1 MCFVGLKGGFVR
13 RFEKWGESVGGSIG
27 YEVWGKG
34 GAWDFVLRGVVLGGA
49 LCFGFRCG
57 DSEVLCVLDCIWDF
71 GVGFGRYFVYCGFG
85 RVEILGGLRN
95 GVKV

>member
-1 MCFVGLKGGFVR
+1 MRCGVRAVLRILFCAVLCWEVLCVLDFGVGLGRCCVFWIV
-13 RFEKWGESVGGSIG
+13 
-27 YEVWGKG
+27 
-34 GAWDFVLRGVVLGGA
+34 
-49 LCFGFRCG
+49 FGN
-57 DSEVLCVLDCIWDF
+57 SEVLCVLDCIWDF